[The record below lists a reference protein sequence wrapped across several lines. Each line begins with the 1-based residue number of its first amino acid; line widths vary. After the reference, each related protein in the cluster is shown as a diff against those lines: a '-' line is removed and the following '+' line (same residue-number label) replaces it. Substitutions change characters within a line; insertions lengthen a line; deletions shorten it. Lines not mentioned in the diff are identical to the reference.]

1 MCFGVFSVICS
12 WCKDT
17 TGCMHGSVTWMLSL
31 SCVPISLSMLGWG
44 ILWVLALTGFFVEV
58 KYVHSVV
65 WPVAAN
71 FLDATRMKSVLSK
84 KGRFLLIR
92 DFKRISSSVWKFFCL
107 GGWLHISL
115 WSI

>member
-44 ILWVLALTGFFVEV
+44 ILWVLALTGFVEV

>member
-1 MCFGVFSVICS
+1 ML
-12 WCKDT
+12 
-17 TGCMHGSVTWMLSL
+17 GSVTWIFSL
-31 SCVPISLSMLGWG
+31 GCVPGSSSVCVWSVPQLFGPG
-44 ILWVLALTGFFVEV
+44 GVAER
-58 KYVHSVV
+58 KYVLSVV